1 MNLLP
6 AFTSSE
12 ALVLNSAAPS
22 FDLLDHKGV
31 RHSLEDYRG
40 SWLVLYFYPKD
51 NTPSCTAE
59 ACALRDN
66 YTPLKQEQAQI
77 LGVSIGSASSHQ
89 RFAQRHQ
96 LPFPLLIDDGDLA
109 RRYHALFQLGPIKLA
124 KRHSFIIDPDGCLR
138 KIYRKVSSRAHA
150 QQLIID
156 IQLLKDAEV

>member
-1 MNLLP
+1 MSLIS

-12 ALVLNSAAPS
+12 ALVLNAPAPN
-22 FDLLDHKGV
+22 FDLFDHSGV
-31 RHSLEDYRG
+31 RHTLEDYRG

-66 YTPLKQEQAQI
+66 YTPLQQEQTQI
-77 LGVSIGSASSHQ
+77 LGVSIGSEGSHQ

-124 KRHSFIIDPDGCLR
+124 KRHSFIIDPAGCLR
-138 KIYRKVSSRAHA
+138 KIYRKVGSRSHA
-150 QQLIID
+150 QQLLID
-156 IQLLKDAEV
+156 IKVLKSG